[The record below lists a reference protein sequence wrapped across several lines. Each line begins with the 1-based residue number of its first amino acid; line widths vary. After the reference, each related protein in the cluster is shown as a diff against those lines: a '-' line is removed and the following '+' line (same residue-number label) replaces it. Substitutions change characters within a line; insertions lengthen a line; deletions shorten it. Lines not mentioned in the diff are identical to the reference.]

1 MHASGRI
8 GEGSASGKKR
18 LSSFHAYPDGSV
30 IFSDPTLK
38 PFNKGPDDATAAG
51 PQATERLTAQENV
64 WQRDEKTG
72 RYWRWAADGKTAEW
86 APVVEASAAD
96 AGLSYSAQLP
106 AQQQVSDWVL
116 DEDSQ
121 KYKYWDGLQWVFQ

>member
-30 IFSDPTLK
+30 VFSDPALK
-38 PFNKGPDDATAAG
+38 PFNKGPDEATDSASQAAG
-51 PQATERLTAQENV
+51 SLPAQESD
-64 WQRDEKTG
+64 WQWDQKEG

-86 APVVEASAAD
+86 APVAEASTAH
-96 AGLSYSAQLP
+96 AGQSSSAQ
-106 AQQQVSDWVL
+106 Q
-116 DEDSQ
+116 
-121 KYKYWDGLQWVFQ
+121 